1 MLNNVNE
8 SGNHSNMISYTP
20 RVVNSNHTYAFSNS
34 SVIVK
39 HESSYKNPSISTTE
53 VYSNSRAPTI
63 LSVPAIK
70 LDCNIEP
77 KHAKFIQYPRPAPLI
92 NSSQTKAHD
101 IFQEPHHPGPSL
113 NTHGRYALYPPVTV
127 TTQRDLETPPPA
139 HLNAMMTS
147 VLPKFIPVAV
157 SVDDL
162 QTEPLDLVVMCNT
175 HTSDSD
181 VPETDVPLQLCSS
194 KNNTTPDPQNTT
206 SKCDINVCSKVEQLD
221 NLEMSL
227 PDNIVNSSLNSLTS
241 NSMVVSTA
249 LSANNLV
256 VIPSTIST
264 HILSTNSK
272 HISSGNL
279 VDNSM
284 TTLTSNPLTILV
296 TNPTNSPCLTS
307 KSTLSTTSTEIKITT
322 IGSISTTVSTTSSS
336 NISTKTYLTNS
347 TTNIATD
354 DSSPSTPPPILMP
367 ATYTD
372 TTYGVKTH
380 HHKLKKAWLQRH
392 AWAEDLKEAGVNIDQ
407 NPPSSFSQIDDTP
420 PILQCEITKKRKKS
434 KSGSENSIHV
444 NMPPDV
450 SPYNSDAE
458 RVLTNGTKK
467 SKKRKVSNSTINS
480 ENKSTTESDKDSDFV
495 VEKKIPPIKI
505 PKKRG
510 RKPKVVVSIPLKKG
524 KNDEGERHFFQAG
537 PCLNA
542 GPKIHKCRECR
553 LFINKRKKDVTTQ
566 DEIDN
571 IFCRFYAFRRL
582 FTNKQG
588 QSINAGFPDPY
599 RDVTVVRLYI
609 KLFRSEIT
617 Y

>member
-1 MLNNVNE
+1 MNYDRENILNDVNE
-8 SGNHSNMISYTP
+8 GGNHSNMISYTP
-20 RVVNSNHTYAFSNS
+20 HVMNSNHTYVLSNS

-39 HESSYKNPSISTTE
+39 HESSYKNPSVSTSEIYT
-53 VYSNSRAPTI
+53 NSRAPTI

-70 LDCNIEP
+70 LDCNVEP
-77 KHAKFIQYPRPAPLI
+77 KHAKFIQYPRSGPSV
-92 NSSQTKAHD
+92 NSSQIKAHD
-101 IFQEPHHPGPSL
+101 ISQEPQHPGPSL
-113 NTHGRYALYPPVTV
+113 NTHGRYAMYPPMTV

-157 SVDDL
+157 PVDDL

-175 HTSDSD
+175 HMSNSD
-181 VPETDVPLQLCSS
+181 VSETDVPLQLYSS
-194 KNNTTPDPQNTT
+194 KNNATIDPQNTT
-206 SKCDINVCSKVEQLD
+206 NTCDINVCGKNERLN

-227 PDNIVNSSLNSLTS
+227 PDNVVDSSLNSLTK
-241 NSMVVSTA
+241 NSTVSTA
-249 LSANNLV
+249 FSVNNLV
-256 VIPSTIST
+256 DMPSIIST
-264 HILSTNSK
+264 HNLSTNSK
-272 HISSGNL
+272 HISSDDVEHNPT
-279 VDNSM
+279 M
-284 TTLTSNPLTILV
+284 PTSKSPTILI
-296 TNPTNSPCLTS
+296 TNPTNSPCLTP
-307 KSTLSTTSTEIKITT
+307 KTTLSTVSTEIKITT
-322 IGSISTTVSTTSSS
+322 IGSISTAVATTSSS
-336 NISTKTYLTNS
+336 IISAMKSSTSSTSNI
-347 TTNIATD
+347 TTDN
-354 DSSPSTPPPILMP
+354 SSPSTPPPILMP
-367 ATYTD
+367 APYTD
-372 TTYGVKTH
+372 TTYGIKTH

-407 NPPSSFSQIDDTP
+407 NPPSTFSQIDDTP

-434 KSGSENSIHV
+434 KNGLDL

-450 SPYNSDAE
+450 SPDNSDTD
-458 RVLTNGTKK
+458 RILTNGAKK
-467 SKKRKVSNSTINS
+467 SKKRKVFNSTLNS

-495 VEKKIPPIKI
+495 VEKKIPTIKI

-524 KNDEGERHFFQAG
+524 KNDEGERHFFQTG

-553 LFINKRKKDVTTQ
+553 LFISKRKKNITTQ

-599 RDVTVVRLYI
+599 RDVTVVR
-609 KLFRSEIT
+609 
-617 Y
+617 

>member
-1 MLNNVNE
+1 MLNDVNE
-8 SGNHSNMISYTP
+8 GGNHSNMISYTP
-20 RVVNSNHTYAFSNS
+20 HVMTSNHTYTFSNS

-39 HESSYKNPSISTTE
+39 HESSYKNPSISTSE
-53 VYSNSRAPTI
+53 MYANSRAPTI

-70 LDCNIEP
+70 LDCNVEP
-77 KHAKFIQYPRPAPLI
+77 KHAKFIQYPNSEHSV

-101 IFQEPHHPGPSL
+101 ISQEPHHPGPSL
-113 NTHGRYALYPPVTV
+113 NTHGRYALYPPMTV

-139 HLNAMMTS
+139 HLNVMMTS

-157 SVDDL
+157 PVDDL

-175 HTSDSD
+175 HTSNSD
-181 VPETDVPLQLCSS
+181 VSETDVPLQLYSS
-194 KNNTTPDPQNTT
+194 KNSATPDPQNTT
-206 SKCDINVCSKVEQLD
+206 NKCDINVCGKNEQLD

-227 PDNIVNSSLNSLTS
+227 PDNIVNSSFNSSTR
-241 NSMVVSTA
+241 NSIVVSTA
-249 LSANNLV
+249 LSVNNLMDMPP
-256 VIPSTIST
+256 IIST
-264 HILSTNSK
+264 HNLSTNSK
-272 HISSGNL
+272 HISS
-279 VDNSM
+279 DNIENNSK
-284 TTLTSNPLTILV
+284 TTPTSKSPTILV
-296 TNPTNSPCLTS
+296 TNPTNSPCIPS
-307 KSTLSTTSTEIKITT
+307 KTTLSTISTEIKITT
-322 IGSISTTVSTTSSS
+322 IGSMSTAVSTTSSS
-336 NISTKTYLTNS
+336 IIPAMTSSTNS
-347 TTNIATD
+347 TSNTTTD

-367 ATYTD
+367 APYTD
-372 TTYGVKTH
+372 TTYGLKTH

-407 NPPSSFSQIDDTP
+407 NSPSTFSQINDTP
-420 PILQCEITKKRKKS
+420 PVLQCEITKKRKKS
-434 KSGSENSIHV
+434 KSGSDL
-444 NMPPDV
+444 NMLPDV
-450 SPYNSDAE
+450 SPYNSDTD
-458 RVLTNGTKK
+458 RVLTNGAKK

-495 VEKKIPPIKI
+495 LEKKNPPIKI

-524 KNDEGERHFFQAG
+524 KNDESERHFFQAG

-553 LFINKRKKDVTTQ
+553 LFINKRKKDITTQ

-599 RDVTVVRLYI
+599 RDVTVVR
-609 KLFRSEIT
+609 
-617 Y
+617 